1 MFPCPFSIR
10 VNAAPKHA
18 HPGSKK
24 LGKQRSGK
32 YALCATY
39 CNKGEARF
47 FKLCKKARTLPNQ
60 IGVLA
65 KSNLKRSR
73 YLALEVQLSA
83 NKSQKHAM

>member
-1 MFPCPFSIR
+1 MFPCPFLIR

-47 FKLCKKARTLPNQ
+47 FKLSKMQKGKDSSQSDRSPCQKQLKTQQISRT
-60 IGVLA
+60 
-65 KSNLKRSR
+65 
-73 YLALEVQLSA
+73 
-83 NKSQKHAM
+83 